1 VPEIRNISI
10 SYREYQDRNE
20 LSPEDQELIIAS
32 EEAARSAY
40 APYSLFRVG
49 AAIRLESGRIVQGAN
64 VENSAFPSGIC
75 AERTALSA
83 AITNFPAD
91 RPVAIAIAAISDQGS
106 GAEFVTPC
114 GNCRQVIAEEE
125 NRWGRRIRMLLTGKK
140 KIIEID
146 GIDQLLPLQFNRN
159 SLRQDRP

>member
-1 VPEIRNISI
+1 MPEIRNISI
-10 SYREYQDRNE
+10 SYREYQDRSE

-91 RPVAIAIAAISDQGS
+91 RPVAIAIAAISEQGS
-106 GAEFVTPC
+106 AAEIVTPC